1 MSLGMKPLDN
11 STQHQDKVWIKTRG
25 KLYGRA
31 VEHVLPYETRILV
44 SRSLSFRLAM
54 WFR

>member
-11 STQHQDKVWIKTRG
+11 STQDQDKVWITFRG

-31 VEHVLPYETRILV
+31 VEHVQPHEARILV
-44 SRSLSFRLAM
+44 SKLLSFRLVM